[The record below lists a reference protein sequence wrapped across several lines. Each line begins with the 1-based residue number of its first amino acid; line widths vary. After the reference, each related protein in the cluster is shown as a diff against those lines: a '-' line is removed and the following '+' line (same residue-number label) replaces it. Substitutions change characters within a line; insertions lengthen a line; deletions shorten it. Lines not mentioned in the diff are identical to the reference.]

1 MVRLGV
7 RMTRIIVNPDA
18 VFNPQKPRHNDPK
31 GVPWSQAV
39 KASGTF
45 LFVSG
50 QTATDL
56 DGKILALGDIF
67 KQTNIALINLQKVV
81 NAGGFEMAD
90 IVQLMWFVTDAEK
103 FYSSGASG
111 LRRNYFE
118 EHSYPAS
125 TLVEV
130 RRLAD
135 ANAMV
140 EVQAIAVSEK
150 PSLP

>member
-1 MVRLGV
+1 LGLDAGMV
-7 RMTRIIVNPDA
+7 RIIVSPDT

-39 KASGTF
+39 KASGSF

-50 QTATDL
+50 QTATDM
-56 DGKILALGDIF
+56 DGKILGLGDIL
-67 KQTNIALINLQKVV
+67 KQTEIALDNLQKVIM
-81 NAGGFEMAD
+81 AGGFEMGD

-118 EHSYPAS
+118 ANSYPAS

-135 ANAMV
+135 ANAVV
-140 EVQAIAVSEK
+140 EVQAVAVTEK
-150 PSLP
+150 TSLP

>member
-1 MVRLGV
+1 MALDDG
-7 RMTRIIVNPDA
+7 MTRIIVSPDT

-39 KASGTF
+39 KATGSC

-56 DGKILALGDIF
+56 NGNILGLGDIF
-67 KQTNIALINLQKVV
+67 KQTKIALDNLQKIII
-81 NAGGFEMAD
+81 AGGFEMGD

-103 FYSSGASG
+103 FYNSGASA

-118 EHSYPAS
+118 TNSYPAS
-125 TLVEV
+125 TLVEIK
-130 RRLAD
+130 RLAD

-140 EVQAIAVSEK
+140 EVQAVAVAEK
-150 PSLP
+150 TPLP